1 LSAPITFRVIALKPF
16 SFYRDAVRAKE
27 IVAVLV
33 RHGFGGLLDQI
44 NLPAGWFDRLA
55 HRNEEPVSL
64 WTRLRDVIEDLGPTF
79 IKMGQILTTRPDIL
93 PPALIGELK
102 GLRDQVRPE
111 PFETVQQVLRE
122 AFGNDLSKRFSH
134 IETEPLGSGSI
145 AQVHAGVLAAD
156 QTPVA
161 IKIQRSGI
169 ERALSSDLEIIGWL
183 VRELHERIENLKP
196 YNLPSVV
203 DTLKHG
209 LLKELDFEQE
219 ARNAD
224 LFNARNPQPEKVFA
238 PKVFKELS
246 SRTVLV
252 TELIQGQS
260 PDHLD
265 AAPEIRRSL
274 AEVGGT
280 SVFHQI
286 FAVGFFHADPH
297 PGNLLVTSDNRL
309 CLIDW
314 GMTGQLT
321 RRMRHDLADLLA
333 AVASGNVERIARRA
347 IRMSSSNRMV
357 DSQQLEM
364 QITLVLDRY
373 GGELALDDAGSII
386 LDLIFVFGSM
396 GIDISRDYVL
406 LAKAVLSLEKT
417 GSAFDPDF
425 SIVSTAQPFLLT
437 LAKERWAP
445 DALLRNLVWK
455 LEESIGCLSSLP
467 ADTLRLIRRIEN
479 EDIGIRLQHR
489 GLEEL
494 ETTLSRSA
502 NRLVLA
508 IIIGSLIMGSSMIIT
523 TGVQPLLWGFPA
535 IGILGYSISMV
546 FGLWV
551 IVDIFRSGGHR

>member
-1 LSAPITFRVIALKPF
+1 LKPF

-33 RHGFGGLLDQI
+33 RHGFGSLLDQI

-55 HRNEEPVSL
+55 HRNEEPISL

-93 PPALIGELK
+93 PPALISELK

-111 PFETVQQVLRE
+111 PFETVQLVLKA
-122 AFGNDLSKRFSH
+122 AFGEDLSKLFSH

-145 AQVHAGVLAAD
+145 AQVHSALLASD
-156 QTPVA
+156 STPVA
-161 IKIQRSGI
+161 IKIQRKGI
-169 ERALSSDLEIIGWL
+169 ERALTSDLEIIGWL
-183 VRELHERIENLKP
+183 VRELHERIDDLKP

-203 DTLKHG
+203 DTLTQG
-209 LLKELDFEQE
+209 LLNELDFEQE

-224 LFNARNPQPEKVFA
+224 LFNARNPNPEHVFA
-238 PKVFKELS
+238 PKVFKDLS
-246 SRTVLV
+246 SKTVLV
-252 TELIQGQS
+252 TELIHGVP
-260 PDHLD
+260 PDD
-265 AAPEIRRSL
+265 IEATPEIRRAL
-274 AEVGGT
+274 AEAGGT

-286 FAVGFFHADPH
+286 FTVGFFHADPH
-297 PGNLLVTSDNRL
+297 PGNLLVTADNRL
-309 CLIDW
+309 CLLDW

-333 AVASGNVERIARRA
+333 AVASGDVERIARRA
-347 IRMSSSNRMV
+347 IRMSGSNRMV
-357 DSQQLEM
+357 DEQLLEM

-417 GSAFDPDF
+417 GSALDPEF
-425 SIVSTAQPFLLT
+425 SIVSTARPFLVGLT
-437 LAKERWAP
+437 KERWAP
-445 DALLRNLVWK
+445 EALLRSLFWK
-455 LEESIGCLSSLP
+455 LEESLGCLASLP
-467 ADTLRLIRRIEN
+467 ADTHRLIRRIEN
-479 EDIGIRLQHR
+479 EDIGIRLHHR

-494 ETTLSRSA
+494 NTTLNRSA

-508 IIIGSLIMGSSMIIT
+508 VIIGALIMGSSMIIT

-546 FGLWV
+546 FGFWI